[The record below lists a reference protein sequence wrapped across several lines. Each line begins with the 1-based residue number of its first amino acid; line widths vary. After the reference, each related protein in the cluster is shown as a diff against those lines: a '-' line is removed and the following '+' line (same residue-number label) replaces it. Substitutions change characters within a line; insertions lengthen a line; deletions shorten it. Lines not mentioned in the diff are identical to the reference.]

1 MVVSSFAATQTAS
14 VPVMEL
20 ENFSS
25 LVPTN
30 EDLELVFVELN
41 GSELKSIEL

>member
-1 MVVSSFAATQTAS
+1 MEVVSSFAATQTAS
-14 VPVMEL
+14 VPVM